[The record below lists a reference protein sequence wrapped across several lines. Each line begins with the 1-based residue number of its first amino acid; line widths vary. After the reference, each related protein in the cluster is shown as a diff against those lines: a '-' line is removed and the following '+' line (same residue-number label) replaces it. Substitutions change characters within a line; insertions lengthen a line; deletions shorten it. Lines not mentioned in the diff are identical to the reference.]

1 MLCVVSACTSTTG
14 VDLEMKKHFTP
25 IGFAFTGKGV
35 HNEFEEEGHEFDDE
49 TMHTA
54 SFNILHAADGLS

>member
-1 MLCVVSACTSTTG
+1 MG

-35 HNEFEEEGHEFDDE
+35 HNELVFFTVNSWQPVAHF
-49 TMHTA
+49 A
-54 SFNILHAADGLS
+54 FNRFLTQATIFVPFLLT